1 MNTVPLTRT
10 PVQQVLY
17 DRPYM
22 PWRYMP
28 LAAFLCIREYS
39 TQMRDRIIDN
49 LSEGGCP
56 EALALAGILEP
67 EDLDG
72 ATAALESGRAWWEEY
87 RSRVRFA
94 SDAPVYLPPESDD
107 DDEAEIIEEQDED
120 EDTGVFPPVEID
132 PDDLPDPPDPP
143 RRRHL
148 LTTEDVEPF
157 HPGFDPAEV
166 QKQRDWYASRPGFD
180 AWLAS
185 QGGPR

>member
-1 MNTVPLTRT
+1 
-10 PVQQVLY
+10 
-17 DRPYM
+17 
-22 PWRYMP
+22 MP

-39 TQMRDRIIDN
+39 IQMRDRIIGN
-49 LSEGGCP
+49 LSEGGCL

-87 RSRVRFA
+87 RSRVKLA
-94 SDAPVYLPPESDD
+94 NDAPVYLPPESDD
-107 DDEAEIIEEQDED
+107 DDEA
-120 EDTGVFPPVEID
+120 DTGEFPPVEID
-132 PDDLPDPPDPP
+132 PADLPDPPDYPS
-143 RRRHL
+143 RGHL

-166 QKQRDWYASRPGFD
+166 QRRREWLGRNDFH
-180 AWLAS
+180 AWLES